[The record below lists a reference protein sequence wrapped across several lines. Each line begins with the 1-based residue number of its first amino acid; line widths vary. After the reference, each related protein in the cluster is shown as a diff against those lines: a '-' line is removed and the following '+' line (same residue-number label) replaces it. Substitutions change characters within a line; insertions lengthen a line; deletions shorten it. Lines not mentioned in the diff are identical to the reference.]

1 MRFALLAHQSVQF
14 GSEITGAPGQ
24 PVDQG
29 VLRASVQLQLDATT
43 PHASVGS
50 NLEYAPGIEH
60 GVGPHGPLTLRSA
73 VGGFHSF
80 ALTVAAT
87 DRLLAVAVRASES
100 SNG

>member
-14 GSEITGAPGQ
+14 GSEISAAPGQ
-24 PVDQG
+24 PVDEG
-29 VLRASVQLQLDATT
+29 ALRASIQLQLDATT
-43 PHASVGS
+43 PRASVGS
-50 NLEYAPGIEH
+50 NLEYAPGIER

-73 VGGFHSF
+73 VGGFHSC